1 MHKMTSLSPQISEIL
16 LKPKTLLFSKGHS
29 SQHRKIYNSLSN
41 AFSVRVNY
49 FQGPTPEKSAA
60 TVRSP
65 GTPLLPCLSASP
77 HRHSTPGPQ
86 LACVS
91 LIAFCPPTML
101 TCRLAS
107 GFQDKSYHHG
117 ERKPFINTREW
128 WRRCGWWE
136 KNAFNGCED
145 HITLHSILARVT
157 FYCKVYFLWHP
168 GCSAS
173 VGKVSLQLTCV
184 SALLL
189 VGKKHQTHGGMNNK
203 ALPSGPGRASCLLN
217 PI

>member
-1 MHKMTSLSPQISEIL
+1 MHKITSLNPQISEIL
-16 LKPKTLLFSKGHS
+16 LKPKTLLFSRGHS
-29 SQHRKIYNSLSN
+29 SQHRKIYNRLSD

-86 LACVS
+86 LAYVS

-117 ERKPFINTREW
+117 ERKPFINARE
-128 WRRCGWWE
+128 
-136 KNAFNGCED
+136 
-145 HITLHSILARVT
+145 
-157 FYCKVYFLWHP
+157 
-168 GCSAS
+168 
-173 VGKVSLQLTCV
+173 
-184 SALLL
+184 
-189 VGKKHQTHGGMNNK
+189 
-203 ALPSGPGRASCLLN
+203 
-217 PI
+217 